1 MFSSVGSSILLRE
14 LIDVHMRVFL
24 ALLRYVSITGY
35 PSSWNWQRVSNGW
48 FSRTLGPEHKQKELI
63 DINHHISYHIVM
75 KINLFFNQ
83 KCIEQIRCVRQVFSW
98 NGLCLKKK
106 MKQHAHIFLVNKVS
120 SKIGKSWYFLS
131 LAFWLG

>member
-1 MFSSVGSSILLRE
+1 MFSSVGSSILLRW

-63 DINHHISYHIVM
+63 VINHHISYHIVM
-75 KINLFFNQ
+75 KINLFL
-83 KCIEQIRCVRQVFSW
+83 KSKMYRTDYRQVFSW

-106 MKQHAHIFLVNKVS
+106 MKQHAHIFFVNKVS